1 MVEYQRPQPA
11 WRRWLLGGRDSWRRI
26 VLAGIG
32 GGMALAVVGALAV
45 SFIGDGGG
53 GTLDKSQPTAIAPGI
68 GPGGP
73 PIVPPVDD
81 FPTLP
86 PEEIPTEAPVEV
98 PTEPIE
104 VPTEPP
110 IEEPTLEP
118 VPTEPVE
125 IPTEPVVE
133 GGEGAP

>member
-11 WRRWLLGGRDSWRRI
+11 WRRWLLGGKDSWRRI

-32 GGMALAVVGALAV
+32 GGVALAVVGALAV

-53 GTLDKSQPTAIAPGI
+53 GALDSREPTAIAPGI

-86 PEEIPTEAPVEV
+86 PEEVPTEAL
-98 PTEPIE
+98 PT
-104 VPTEPP
+104 
-110 IEEPTLEP
+110 EP
-118 VPTEPVE
+118 VPTEPVEVPTEEPTFEPVPTEPIE

-133 GGEGAP
+133 GGEEAP